1 MQTQANITQSLRSHY
16 YTQAAGPG
24 ASCVGALL
32 QYRCC
37 LLTSK
42 LRRPWERRQGKVY
55 GLWVHV
61 SKAVLLNQEETKRR
75 FRFPWLCLLEWGF
88 YSIEPGVC
96 DQFYKLPIEM
106 SRPFV
111 ETTKR
116 HIFKSWERWRRPLS
130 PTSERW
136 YGARQKLKAASPG
149 VHSYGYL
156 EELRATGF

>member
-24 ASCVGALL
+24 ASCVGAL

-42 LRRPWERRQGKVY
+42 LRRRWERRQGKVS

-61 SKAVLLNQEETKRR
+61 SKAVLPNQEETKRR

-88 YSIEPGVC
+88 WMSSWIEPGVC

-111 ETTKR
+111 ETTKQGT
-116 HIFKSWERWRRPLS
+116 F
-130 PTSERW
+130 
-136 YGARQKLKAASPG
+136 LKAGKDGEDPFHLPQKDGMGQGRSLKQLPLG
-149 VHSYGYL
+149 SIHTDTL
-156 EELRATGF
+156 KN